1 MSWKQLREVGCFI
14 REIIFEMDLYSNQ
27 DWWKNVISFLQKINY
42 YSKEFGDWNSDK
54 DSSFNFMGR
63 YKYM

>member
-1 MSWKQLREVGCFI
+1 
-14 REIIFEMDLYSNQ
+14 MDLYSNQ